1 MDRSDAYGCRTALTC
16 AIAKGSTLTL
26 QVLLDNG
33 ADPNRTDDEG
43 CTALDHLVM
52 AKHRACG
59 NPIVEDEIARI
70 LENAGAHPGKHAEI
84 KSSSEGADDE
94 TCVWVSKLEADVRTM
109 APAFADD
116 GTCVW
121 LSKLEGEVVYSASD
135 F

>member
-1 MDRSDAYGCRTALTC
+1 MFLLACRCSWTFVW
-16 AIAKGSTLTL
+16 GL